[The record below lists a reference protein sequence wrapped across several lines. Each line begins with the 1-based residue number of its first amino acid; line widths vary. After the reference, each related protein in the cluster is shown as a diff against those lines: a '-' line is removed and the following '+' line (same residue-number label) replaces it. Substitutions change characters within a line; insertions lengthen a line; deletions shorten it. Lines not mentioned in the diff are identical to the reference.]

1 MSLAKKRREQEKN
14 ALNSKGRVKFQAEL
28 EDD

>member
-1 MSLAKKRREQEKN
+1 MSLAIKVREQEKN
-14 ALNSKGRVKFQAEL
+14 ALNSKRGVNFRADL